1 MESRVLPSKTIAPLL
16 TEYFVCVKV
25 SVDRPPAAAEKLFE
39 KANGNVLPFFI
50 FTTPDGT
57 FITNTSGFR
66 DENVFKADLE
76 RVLMHPSLRPSDEQE
91 KKLAASA
98 DQAEKKLEAREF
110 GPVIRAWKESLFVR
124 GFSDS
129 KWKLK
134 DLAEKAVAAGR
145 DLLKEADA
153 LVKADKHAEAA
164 TIIKKVQADFRG
176 TELEAPAKAALDAIE
191 AVKPS
196 ASPSPDTVIL
206 KDGTK
211 VNGKIVARS
220 EQLIMI
226 QVAGGKFVKI
236 EKEKIAEIQ
245 SDPKK

>member
-1 MESRVLPSKTIAPLL
+1 MGSRVFPSKSIAPLL

-25 SVDRPPAAAEKLFE
+25 NVDRPPGAAEKLFE
-39 KANGNVLPFFI
+39 KANGNTLPLI
-50 FTTPDGT
+50 LFTTPDGA
-57 FITNTSGFR
+57 FISNTSGFR
-66 DENVFKADLE
+66 DENTFKADLE
-76 RVLMHPSLRPSDEQE
+76 RVLTHPSLRLSDEQE

-98 DQAEKKLEAREF
+98 DQAEKNLGAKEF
-110 GPVIRAWKESLFVR
+110 GPVIRAWKESLYVK

-134 DLAEKAVAAGR
+134 DLAERAVAAGR
-145 DLLKEADA
+145 ELLQDADS
-153 LVKADKHAEAA
+153 LVKADKQADAV
-164 TIIKKVQADFRG
+164 TLLKKLQTDFRG
-176 TELEAPAKAALDAIE
+176 TELEAPVRAALDAIE

-196 ASPSPDTVIL
+196 SAPSPDTVIL

-211 VNGKIVARS
+211 VSGKIVARS

-226 QVAGGKFVKI
+226 QVPGGKFVKI

-245 SDPKK
+245 SEAKK